1 MMASQFEVIELSDLP
16 KSEKREGPQDDEC
29 YCGEKNCKCVEL
41 IKNTEPLKITEENQE
56 SYMVFKEKMKN
67 VCDVHM
73 NSSEMRKIVYYH
85 FHKKATPFFKRN
97 VKTFRVRKMFA
108 K

>member
-1 MMASQFEVIELSDLP
+1 MSFQFEVIELSDSP

-29 YCGEKNCKCVEL
+29 FCGEKNCKCVEL

-56 SYMVFKEKMKN
+56 ELKN
-67 VCDVHM
+67 LFGAHII
-73 NSSEMRKIVYYH
+73 SSEMRKIEYFSH
-85 FHKKATPFFKRN
+85 HKKVTPFFKRK
-97 VKTFRVRKMFA
+97 VKPYRVGKRFA